1 MIDTC
6 IFKIFL
12 NFLKI
17 HCRSEFLNQYLGGST
32 LFKKAK
38 RSISSSFDQIL
49 KRKSSRDDFGHI
61 GLVNEPA
68 GTKKSNPDSKPRSN
82 QSSRRNS
89 DEGGKD
95 GPKMSMMDM

>member
-1 MIDTC
+1 M
-6 IFKIFL
+6 
-12 NFLKI
+12 
-17 HCRSEFLNQYLGGST
+17 GGST

-49 KRKSSRDDFGHI
+49 KRKTSRDDFGHI
-61 GLVNEPA
+61 GLVNEPPN
-68 GTKKSNPDSKPRSN
+68 GKKGSNPDSRPRSN

-89 DEGGKD
+89 DEGKD